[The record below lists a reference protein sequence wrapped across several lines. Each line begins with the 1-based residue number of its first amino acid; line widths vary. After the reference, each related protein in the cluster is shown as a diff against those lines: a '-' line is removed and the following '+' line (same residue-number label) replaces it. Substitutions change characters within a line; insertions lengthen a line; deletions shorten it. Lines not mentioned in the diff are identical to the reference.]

1 VPSGTTHPSP
11 APGAAS
17 GQTLSPSISS
27 GSPESGL
34 VGLTE
39 GSSPHAPAIVAIET
53 IAAMSAA
60 RDRFLTRDDAGSLC
74 GSIEGR
80 LEL

>member
-1 VPSGTTHPSP
+1 
-11 APGAAS
+11 
-17 GQTLSPSISS
+17 
-27 GSPESGL
+27 
-34 VGLTE
+34 LTE